1 MDSSLPFEIRMRW
14 IQLVD
19 EGYSVTDVARLFGR
33 SRQTVHKWLARYAA
47 RGEGGLLDLSRRP
60 HTSPASLP
68 ARDVQQILQLR
79 RREKIGPSRIALRL
93 GISQATVYRTL
104 VRHGVQHLRPRQERV
119 VHRYEKA
126 SPGELLHLDIKEL
139 VPLRRRTAPE
149 QQFAV
154 LDDYSR
160 EAFSCIYP
168 VATTQAATDFL
179 LRALHYFRYPVQAV
193 LTDNAMCFTMRHAH
207 HAERIT
213 LFAKTCDQL
222 GIRHYLLRPYHPETN
237 GKVERFFRTV
247 NEECYDRINLRSSQ
261 HRVLALRD
269 FMRYYNHGR
278 PHLALGGLT
287 PVERRRQYF
296 AVSMMS

>member
-1 MDSSLPFEIRMRW
+1 MDSSLALEIRLRW
-14 IQLVD
+14 VQLVD
-19 EGYSVTDVARLFGR
+19 DGYMVTDVARLFGR
-33 SRQTVHKWLARYAA
+33 SRQTVHTWLARYSA
-47 RGEGGLLDLSRRP
+47 EGMNGLLDLSRRP
-60 HTSPASLP
+60 HTSPMSLP
-68 ARDVQQILQLR
+68 ARSVQQILRLR

-104 VRHGVQHLRPRQERV
+104 VRHGLQHLRPRHERV
-119 VHRYEKA
+119 VHRYEKTA
-126 SPGELLHLDIKEL
+126 PGELLHLDIKEL

-168 VATTQAATDFL
+168 AATTQAATDFL
-179 LRALHYFRYPVQAV
+179 LRALRYYRYPVRAV
-193 LTDNAMCFTMRHAH
+193 LTDNALCFTMRHAY
-207 HAERIT
+207 HAERVT
-213 LFAKTCDQL
+213 LFARTCDQL
-222 GIRHYLLRPYHPETN
+222 GIRHRLLRPYHPETN

-247 NEECYDRINLRSSQ
+247 NEECYDRLDLRSSQ

-287 PVERRRQYF
+287 PVERRKQYF
-296 AVSMMS
+296 EVSRMS

>member
-1 MDSSLPFEIRMRW
+1 MRW

-47 RGEGGLLDLSRRP
+47 EGMAGLLDLSRRP
-60 HTSPASLP
+60 HTSPTSLP
-68 ARDVQQILQLR
+68 TRNVQQILQLR

-93 GISQATVYRTL
+93 GTSQATVYRTL
-104 VRHGVQHLRPRQERV
+104 VRHGVQHLRPKQERV

-126 SPGELLHLDIKEL
+126 APGGLLHLDIKEL

-149 QQFAV
+149 HQFAI

-160 EAFSCIYP
+160 EAFSCICP

-179 LRALHYFRYPVQAV
+179 LRALRYYRYPVQAV
-193 LTDNAMCFTMRHAH
+193 LTDIALCFTMRRAY
-207 HAERIT
+207 HAERVT
-213 LFAKTCDQL
+213 LFAKTCDEH
-222 GIRHYLLRPYHPETN
+222 GIHHYLLRPYHPETN

-247 NEECYDRINLRSSQ
+247 NEDCYDRVHLRNS
-261 HRVLALRD
+261 RDRELALRD
-269 FMRYYNHGR
+269 FMRYCNHGR

-287 PVERRRQYF
+287 PVSGRSWIRAPGRL
-296 AVSMMS
+296 